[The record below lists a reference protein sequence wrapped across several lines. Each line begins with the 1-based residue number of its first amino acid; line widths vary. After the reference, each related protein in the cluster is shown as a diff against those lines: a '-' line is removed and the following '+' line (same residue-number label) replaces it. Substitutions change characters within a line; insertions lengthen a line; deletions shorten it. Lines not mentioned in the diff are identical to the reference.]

1 LSGTTITPIPLGPCT
16 SYLLRGEGAVLV
28 DAGMPGDER
37 RILQALAAA
46 DLGPGDIAAI
56 IVTHCHIDHVGGL
69 AKLKELTGATIAVG
83 RADADWLRTGTSPV
97 LRPRST
103 AGRVL
108 STVIRPKPYPA
119 VEPDLPV
126 DQELPLELFG
136 LPGRIVATPGH
147 TPGSVSI
154 VLDGR
159 EAIVGDLLMAMVSPR
174 RPTLPIFADDLEQ
187 VKTSIRTLLQ
197 MGCHRFYL
205 GHGGP
210 CEAELVRRLVG

>member
-1 LSGTTITPIPLGPCT
+1 MSGTTITPIHLGPCT
-16 SYLLRGEGAVLV
+16 SYLLCGEGAVLV

-37 RILQALAAA
+37 RILQAVTAAEL
-46 DLGPGDIAAI
+46 DPDEIALI

-69 AKLKELTGATIAVG
+69 ARLKELTGATVAVG
-83 RADADWLRTGTSPV
+83 RADVEWLRSGTSPV

-108 STVIRPKPYPA
+108 STVIRPKPYAA
-119 VEPDLPV
+119 VEPDV
-126 DQELPLELFG
+126 SVEQELPLDEFG
-136 LPGRIVATPGH
+136 IAGRIVATPGH

-154 VLDGR
+154 VLDGK
-159 EAIVGDLLMAMVSPR
+159 EAIVGDLLMAMMRPR

-187 VKTSIRTLLQ
+187 VKQSIRKLLQ
-197 MGCHRFYL
+197 MGCGSFYL

-210 CEAELVRRLVG
+210 CEAELVGRLVG